1 MRTTHAL
8 LLAGLTALLFLA
20 PLPAAAQT
28 PSPGSVAPA
37 TETRTPAV
45 VKPGARPEPYLD
57 RKFGSAFDRFSR
69 WKARMKKEHFTQYLA
84 AYSALLAGVT
94 GVVFGLVSYRLGDP
108 MSTYR
113 TIKRRTLQLAFAIG
127 GALGV
132 SAAVLQ
138 VPPNTIGKISLLF
151 LAVGIGAA
159 TATIASWFAFF
170 VLRLRSNRLARRDG
184 RRVTDRMRHT

>member
-1 MRTTHAL
+1 MRTTHTL
-8 LLAGLTALLFLA
+8 LLAGLIAILFLA
-20 PLPAAAQT
+20 PLPAGAQT
-28 PSPGSVAPA
+28 LSPGSVAPA

-45 VKPGARPEPYLD
+45 VTPGAKPEPYLD

-69 WKARMKKEHFTQYLA
+69 WKSRMKKEHFTAYLA
-84 AYSALLAGVT
+84 AYTALLAGVT
-94 GVVFGLVSYRLGDP
+94 GFIFGLVSYRLSDP

-138 VPPNTIGKISLLF
+138 VPPNTTGKISLLF

-159 TATIASWFAFF
+159 TALVASWLAFCL
-170 VLRLRSNRLARRDG
+170 LRFRSNRLARRDG
-184 RRVTDRMRHT
+184 RRVTERMRHA